1 MPRLWRHPDFL
12 KLWAGQTV
20 SQFGTSISM
29 IGLPLTAV
37 LVLHASAFQMGLLG
51 GSAGIAV
58 LLFGL
63 LAGVVADRLPR
74 RFVLILSDVGRA
86 MLLGTIPLAAWAH
99 RLSMNHLYAV
109 AAGVAALGVFFD
121 ASYKS
126 YVPGLVGRDHLLE
139 ANSKLALTE
148 STAEVAG
155 PGLTGVLIQWLTAP
169 MAILFDAVS
178 FAVSAVSIWA
188 IAEPEIPQPFHSSSV
203 SSEIAGGLR
212 VAWRQPLLRAL
223 MQRTITAY
231 FFMGFISSLYFLFTL
246 RELHLTVALV
256 GILIS
261 IGGASG
267 LLGGFFAER
276 IAHRFGVGPT
286 IIGSAFLVGV
296 ASLLTPL
303 ARGPLWLCVAILA
316 SAQLLD
322 IAWSVLN
329 IQELTLRQTVTP
341 DQYLGRVNAAMHLLS
356 QGVLPIGAL
365 VGGSLAGVFGVRRT
379 LLLGAA
385 GVLLSTLWLL
395 FSPLRSLRN
404 PASLDA
410 VPATALDAAV
420 ANRDL

>member
-1 MPRLWRHPDFL
+1 
-12 KLWAGQTV
+12 
-20 SQFGTSISM
+20 M

-51 GSAGIAV
+51 GSAGISV

-86 MLLGTIPLAAWAH
+86 MLLATIPLAAWAH

-178 FAVSAVSIWA
+178 FAVSAVSIWT
-188 IAEPEIPQPFHSSSV
+188 IAEPEVPQPSFPSSSIGG
-203 SSEIAGGLR
+203 EIADGLR
-212 VAWRQPLLRAL
+212 AAWRQPILRAL
-223 MQRTITAY
+223 LQRTVTAY

-246 RELHLTVALV
+246 RELRLTAALV

-267 LLGGFFAER
+267 LLGALVAER
-276 IAHRFGVGPT
+276 MGQRFGIGPT

-303 ARGPLWLCVAILA
+303 ARGPLLGLCCH
-316 SAQLLD
+316 
-322 IAWSVLN
+322 
-329 IQELTLRQTVTP
+329 P
-341 DQYLGRVNAAMHLLS
+341 G
-356 QGVLPIGAL
+356 
-365 VGGSLAGVFGVRRT
+365 RRT
-379 LLLGAA
+379 SCSILPGP
-385 GVLLSTLWLL
+385 SSI
-395 FSPLRSLRN
+395 FRN
-404 PASLDA
+404 
-410 VPATALDAAV
+410 
-420 ANRDL
+420 